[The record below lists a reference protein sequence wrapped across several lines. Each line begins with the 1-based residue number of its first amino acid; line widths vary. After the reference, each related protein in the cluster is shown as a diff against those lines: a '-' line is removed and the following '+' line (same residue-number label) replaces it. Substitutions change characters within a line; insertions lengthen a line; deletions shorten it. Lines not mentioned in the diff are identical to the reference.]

1 MISALK
7 TMHKPEKIK
16 ILGLKLRKS
25 YKFALRSFMNFY
37 PDVNVTLKKIGNF
50 SILPQKLSWLNINCI
65 FSALNQFEDQ
75 NRKKL
80 QQYFY
85 IQLTC
90 ANENVNLYQNLLN
103 QKYSDLNFFQFILLL
118 LKTYSLSRLAI
129 AINLDKKSLDKKVIL
144 LKPYDR
150 IILSLL
156 FP

>member
-65 FSALNQFEDQ
+65 FSALN
-75 NRKKL
+75 
-80 QQYFY
+80 
-85 IQLTC
+85 
-90 ANENVNLYQNLLN
+90 
-103 QKYSDLNFFQFILLL
+103 
-118 LKTYSLSRLAI
+118 
-129 AINLDKKSLDKKVIL
+129 
-144 LKPYDR
+144 
-150 IILSLL
+150 
-156 FP
+156 